1 MHDFSNEH
9 PVIDRPPENHIQLM
23 IGKVA
28 SLYGITVQTLRHYD
42 KIGLFRPEVINP
54 DTGYRY
60 YSLEQLRHLEYILF
74 LRRLQ
79 FSLPEIQEA
88 MDQFRAGKELED
100 VLRLRDQ
107 QLKTQMDEIQKL
119 RDTIGALLSMR
130 DARQMPLNQLRI
142 EWLSPPRQLLL
153 RSIQPL
159 SVSDPDFG
167 LHLMEYR
174 KELLGTLPPIQTSYR
189 FGAAVSMKD
198 FRSSGTLQYTDVLLD
213 PGPYGIAHSPE
224 NAQQFPEGFYAVI
237 RFSRSQL
244 RPEDAYQRLCRFI
257 EQHRFYSDDK
267 ILEMAPEPSFSSI
280 SRISDIVELQV
291 HIALEDTDS
300 ANT

>member
-174 KELLGTLPPIQTSYR
+174 KELLGTLPPIQTSNS

-291 HIALEDTDS
+291 HVALEDIDS

>member
-88 MDQFRAGKELED
+88 MVQFRAGKELED

-153 RSIQPL
+153 RSIPPL
-159 SVSDPDFG
+159 SVSAPDFG

-174 KELLGTLPPIQTSYR
+174 KELLGTLPPIQTSYS

-291 HIALEDTDS
+291 HVALEDIDS

>member
-1 MHDFSNEH
+1 MHDFSTQH

-107 QLKTQMDEIQKL
+107 QLKAQMDEIQKL
-119 RDTIGALLSMR
+119 RDTIGALLSMH
-130 DARQMPLNQLRI
+130 DARQTPLNQLRV
-142 EWLSPPRQLLL
+142 EWFSPPRQLLL
-153 RSIQPL
+153 RSIEPL
-159 SVSDPDFG
+159 NVSDPDFG

-174 KELLGTLPPIQTSYR
+174 KELLGALPPIQTSYS

-198 FRSSGTLQYTDVLLD
+198 FRHSGTLQYTDVLLD

-244 RPEDAYQRLCRFI
+244 RPEDAYQRLCGFI
-257 EQHRFYSDDK
+257 EQHRFRSDDK
-267 ILEMAPEPSFSSI
+267 ILEMAPEPSFTSI

-291 HIALEDTDS
+291 HITLEDTDP